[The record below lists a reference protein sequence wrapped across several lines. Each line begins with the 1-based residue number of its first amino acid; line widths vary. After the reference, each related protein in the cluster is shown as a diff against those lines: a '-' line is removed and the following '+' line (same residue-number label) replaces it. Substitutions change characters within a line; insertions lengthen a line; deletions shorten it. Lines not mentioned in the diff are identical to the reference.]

1 MTHIMET
8 QPEDII
14 DYWYADRIRPCW
26 FKSTPEL
33 DQEIRSKYQPLWEI
47 ARQGQCDHWQRT
59 PEGSLALVIVL
70 DQFPLN
76 MFRGQA
82 LAFATESQ
90 AVAVCLGALDRGF
103 DKQLSKDKLAFLYMP
118 LMHSEDLQHQSLSV
132 QLYEAAGLQENARF
146 ARHHQQIVEKYGRFP
161 HRNDILGRA
170 SSQAE
175 LAYLNSPEAFKG

>member
-1 MTHIMET
+1 MDI
-8 QPEDII
+8 QADDII

-33 DQEIRSKYQPLWEI
+33 DAEIRDRYRDVWEQ
-47 ARQGQCDHWQRT
+47 ARHGVFDHWQQT
-59 PEGSLALVIVL
+59 ASGCLALVIVL

-82 LAFATESQ
+82 LAFASEAK
-90 AVAVCLGALDRGF
+90 AVEVCLAAIDRGF
-103 DKQLSKDKLAFLYMP
+103 DQQIARDRLAFLYMP
-118 LMHSEDLQHQSLSV
+118 LMHSENPQHQSLSV

-146 ARHHQQIVEKYGRFP
+146 ARHHQQIIENFGRFP

-170 SSQAE
+170 STPEE
-175 LAYLNSPEAFKG
+175 LAYLSSPEAFKG